1 MSGRDVLGAS
11 PNPWGKASAF
21 RQRTDQ
27 FQLNMRTEIGLLSEK
42 AQKCSF
48 VYAEAARLGGSE

>member
-1 MSGRDVLGAS
+1 MLGAS